1 VQKSKKSKK
10 SKKEEK
16 RSKDHMSQPVSLSEF
31 LAAGGSDSD
40 DGGKSSKPRSAISGM
55 KVRAG

>member
-1 VQKSKKSKK
+1 VQKSKK